1 MKRIQVVRLRGTL
14 IRSGEEQLKGRLEE
28 IKQNLLRPMVK
39 LDNIKTQYSI
49 LKLHWDNREPSVAH
63 KYNTVDTNQLENIVK
78 VSVSY
83 IFNPLINGSEDNS
96 IFALFLPLFL

>member
-39 LDNIKTQYSI
+39 LDHIKTQYSI
-49 LKLHWDNREPSVAH
+49 LKLHWDNREPSIAH
-63 KYNTVDTNQLENIVK
+63 KYNTVDENQLENIVK
-78 VSVSY
+78 VSVCQ
-83 IFNPLINGSEDNS
+83 IFDLLIMNLRT
-96 IFALFLPLFL
+96 ILFLLFFSLKRF

>member
-14 IRSGEEQLKGRLEE
+14 IRSSEEQLKGRLEE

-63 KYNTVDTNQLENIVK
+63 KYNAVNPNQLENIVK
-78 VSVSY
+78 VSCVIY
-83 IFNPLINGSEDNS
+83 S
-96 IFALFLPLFL
+96 IYR

>member
-39 LDNIKTQYSI
+39 LDHIKTQYSI

-63 KYNTVDTNQLENIVK
+63 KYNTVDANQLENIVK
-78 VSVSY
+78 VSVY
-83 IFNPLINGSEDNS
+83 YYVQFIDQQI
-96 IFALFLPLFL
+96 